1 MYNIGFL
8 LSFVAPVQ
16 LPLNSNLK
24 LNKSVIT
31 NKVNLYRTGNT
42 VCITVDGVKP
52 ATSGAWVTIG
62 TITTESLRPTQEI
75 YTTAYVPNSL
85 SNYGAICITGA
96 GAVQIISSGV
106 EVFGSITYL
115 VDNQGS

>member
-1 MYNIGFL
+1 M
-8 LSFVAPVQ
+8 
-16 LPLNSNLK
+16 
-24 LNKSVIT
+24 
-31 NKVNLYRTGNT
+31 
-42 VCITVDGVKP
+42 KP
-52 ATSGAWVTIG
+52 ATSGAWVTID
-62 TITTESLRPTQEI
+62 TITTESLRPMQEI

-85 SNYGAICITGA
+85 SNYGAIAITKA